1 MPCWPHTEPSNTHAR
16 TPDPLTRPVRRGG
29 RLVDDEVAAAGQ
41 PGCLVQTPPITPAQ
55 PPRKHDIGCSGRQEL
70 LRDPRISEALRVA
83 SRATKEPRAIAGRS
97 GAPCS
102 LSKLRAR
109 GLPHFSLPSPRLPS
123 PVVPSQGSRTS
134 EFFPHP
140 STALHGGA
148 GSPPPPYV
156 QHIPYSAGPRGGSAH
171 SQLAAQCPEGRR
183 AGTRGQQRYGCLDPH
198 SPRTSTGNQT
208 EAVSVPFGGKFPP

>member
-1 MPCWPHTEPSNTHAR
+1 MTTS
-16 TPDPLTRPVRRGG
+16 LRPVSRGAWS
-29 RLVDDEVAAAGQ
+29 RL
-41 PGCLVQTPPITPAQ
+41 PSITITQ
-55 PPRKHDIGCSGRQEL
+55 SQRKHDIGCSGRQEL

-102 LSKLRAR
+102 LSKLWAR
-109 GLPHFSLPSPRLPS
+109 GLPLVVSFPVSGKPHFRVLPASLQSPARRGR
-123 PVVPSQGSRTS
+123 VP
-134 EFFPHP
+134 
-140 STALHGGA
+140 
-148 GSPPPPYV
+148 PPPPYV

-171 SQLAAQCPEGRR
+171 SLLAAQCPEGWG
-183 AGTRGQQRYGCLDPH
+183 AGTRGQQIYGCLDPH